1 MDIFHTLFGF
11 AKICRP
17 KSKAFEK
24 LVFLHHQT
32 FLDHQLDLPKSAP
45 TSYRWAYNPSNP
57 PLPIYKAV
65 YLWPHKPIYNR

>member
-1 MDIFHTLFGF
+1 MKKLPATFPMISNMDIFHILFGF

-32 FLDHQLDLPKSAP
+32 FLDHQLDLPIPTKSAP
-45 TSYRWAYNPSNP
+45 TSYRWAYNP
-57 PLPIYKAV
+57 YK
-65 YLWPHKPIYNR
+65 